1 MYYRYWTQH
10 ANRPAHFGI
19 RTDRYKLMFLYG
31 DPLEMTGSE
40 AQSVPPAWEF
50 HDLQDDPHED
60 RNDYNNPAYSDIIK
74 QLKRDLLKLR
84 AQYGD
89 EDKQRSRMQ
98 EILNQYY

>member
-1 MYYRYWTQH
+1 MLFRSG
-10 ANRPAHFGI
+10 A
-19 RTDRYKLMFLYG
+19 
-31 DPLEMTGSE
+31 E